1 MCVYSV
7 VCYFVGIHLGYTF
20 AFLGALL
27 FVGFIIYDT
36 DKIMKKMVLQKKKK
50 SVSVLHQYHSKN
62 NDKNNDTRCVPQG
75 CDDYVIACIELY
87 MDIINLF
94 IFILDLLGGGRR

>member
-1 MCVYSV
+1 MSIMYLCIGMCVYSV

-36 DKIMKKMVLQKKKK
+36 DKIMKKMVRKKNM
-50 SVSVLHQYHSKN
+50 SSALPVQN
-62 NDKNNDTRCVPQG
+62 F
-75 CDDYVIACIELY
+75 CISFSALPVNKY
-87 MDIINLF
+87 
-94 IFILDLLGGGRR
+94 

>member
-36 DKIMKKMVLQKKKK
+36 DKIMKKMVLKKK
-50 SVSVLHQYHSKN
+50 SVSVLYQYKSKS
-62 NDKNNDTRCVPQG
+62 
-75 CDDYVIACIELY
+75 ILY
-87 MDIINLF
+87 GKALK
-94 IFILDLLGGGRR
+94 LCARAATTT

>member
-1 MCVYSV
+1 MYSV

-36 DKIMKKMVLQKKKK
+36 DKIMKKMVLKKK
-50 SVSVLHQYHSKN
+50 VSFSASPAHK
-62 NDKNNDTRCVPQG
+62 
-75 CDDYVIACIELY
+75 
-87 MDIINLF
+87 
-94 IFILDLLGGGRR
+94 